1 MKKTYFNPEIEVI
14 KIETMQV
21 LADSLK
27 RGQGQDQVSSED
39 QFLAPE
45 YLDEEQEEELDC

>member
-27 RGQGQDQVSSED
+27 RGQGQVENEN

-45 YLDEEQEEELDC
+45 YLDEEQEEELDW

>member
-27 RGQGQDQVSSED
+27 RGQDQVSSED

-45 YLDEEQEEELDC
+45 YLDGEEEEELDW

>member
-27 RGQGQDQVSSED
+27 RGQGQVTSDD

-45 YLDEEQEEELDC
+45 YLDEEGEEELDW

>member
-27 RGQGQDQVSSED
+27 KGGQDQVVVRDD

-45 YLDEEQEEELDC
+45 YLDEEQEEELDW